1 MLSNRGMTKAGL
13 LFLFVII
20 IIACIIYGLIAFGKG
35 FSFSSKSSK
44 KNSGN
49 YETQL
54 AEATEKYVKDYY
66 SNLQSGE
73 ILTVKLSTLESLN
86 YLKLSNC
93 RGYAIVNKDKKLEIE
108 AYLNCNDFKSKNY
121 DETNE

>member
-1 MLSNRGMTKAGL
+1 MLSNRGMTRAGL
-13 LFLFVII
+13 LFLFII
-20 IIACIIYGLIAFGKG
+20 IIVACIIYGLIAFGKG
-35 FSFSSKSSK
+35 FNFSSKSSK

-54 AEATEKYVKDYY
+54 AEATEKYVNDYY

-73 ILTVKLSTLESLN
+73 TLTVKLSTLESLN

-93 RGYAIVNKDKKLEIE
+93 RGYSIVSKNKKLEIE
-108 AYLNCNDFKSKNY
+108 SYLNCNDFKSKNY
-121 DETNE
+121 DEANE